1 MKNNRANMC
10 TSAATI
16 TLVVGLGLAASDAT
30 AQSLFQRSAEIP
42 TAPDGKPDHQAA
54 LRETSLTYS
63 EAPPPRQIQINDL
76 VTIIIDETSKQ
87 QSDQSLDTKKDYDWQ
102 AALNKFPSLKKLI
115 DGELGTGDSTPVG
128 ELDIESKNKFKGE
141 GTFERTDKFS
151 ARIQAKVIDVK
162 PNGVLVVEARKAVQT
177 GEEKQT
183 IILSGACRR
192 EDVTLN
198 NTVLSTQLAELSIV
212 SEQEGQVKDSATK
225 GWIPRIL
232 ETLFNF

>member
-1 MKNNRANMC
+1 MTTRNTNAQRGQL
-10 TSAATI
+10 
-16 TLVVGLGLAASDAT
+16 LVLCAGLALLSSPALG
-30 AQSLFQRSAEIP
+30 QSLFQRSAEVP
-42 TAPDGKPDHQAA
+42 TAPDGKPDHQAP

-87 QSDQSLDTKKDYDWQ
+87 QSDQSLDTKKDYDWK

-115 DGELGTGDSTPVG
+115 DGELGTGDSDPVV
-128 ELDIESKNKFKGE
+128 ELDVNSKNKFKGE

-151 ARIQAKVIDVK
+151 ARIQAKIIDVK
-162 PNGVLVVEARKAVQT
+162 PNGVLVVEARKSVQT

-192 EDVTLN
+192 EDVTQN

>member
-1 MKNNRANMC
+1 MKNLR
-10 TSAATI
+10 TSTAAI
-16 TLVVGLGLAASDAT
+16 TLLAGLALSASTAS

-42 TAPDGKPDHQAA
+42 TTPDGKPDHQAA

-115 DGELGTGDSTPVG
+115 DGELGTGDSTPVV
-128 ELDIESKNKFKGE
+128 ELDVESKNKFKGE

-183 IILSGACRR
+183 IILSGNCRR

-225 GWIPRIL
+225 GWIPRVL